1 MLKVFFRKIWL
12 NMVQAWKWCR
22 QKVQAFFEGRFWSS
36 TEKMFLIL
44 VFMFIPLF
52 LNLFVAWVAPNDKTD
67 LISSKIVP
75 GEMLA
80 YCLSLIAPLFFL
92 LLKTHG
98 LSFQIPAIKTV
109 FVTAFVLYFVALT
122 LTLIAKNKLIPGIDF
137 DGGHKDLYYT
147 VSLTAL
153 AIAIL
158 LRFFTEYQDS
168 RLFDYKASQ
177 DRQQRAADDTF
188 RRSIPN

>member
-1 MLKVFFRKIWL
+1 MGFFRQILLKIGH
-12 NMVQAWKWCR
+12 AWKWCR
-22 QKVQAFFEGRFWSS
+22 RQVHVFLEGRFWSS

-44 VFMFIPLF
+44 VFMFIPLL
-52 LNLFVAWVAPNDKTD
+52 LNLLVAYVTPNETD
-67 LISSKIVP
+67 VISSKIVP

-98 LSFQIPAIKTV
+98 LAFKIPAIKTV
-109 FVTAFVLYFVALT
+109 FVTAFLLYFSALT
-122 LTLIAKNKLIPGIDF
+122 LTLIAKNKLIEGIDLN
-137 DGGHKDLYYT
+137 GGHKDLYLI
-147 VSLTAL
+147 VSLVAL

-158 LRFFTEYQDS
+158 LRFFTEYHDS

-188 RRSIPN
+188 RRSIAN